1 MPSDTAAKDTVGTL
15 SFEQALAELEAIVNQ
30 LEAGT
35 VELEDSISL
44 YQRGDQLKRH
54 CQSKL
59 EAARAKIE
67 KIQLSADG
75 AAAGVTDF
83 DAE

>member
-1 MPSDTAAKDTVGTL
+1 MPPETSAQETVDHL
-15 SFEQALAELEAIVNQ
+15 SFEQALAELETIVNQ

-67 KIQLSADG
+67 KIQLSAEGEAVG
-75 AAAGVTDF
+75 ASEF

>member
-1 MPSDTAAKDTVGTL
+1 MPPNTKAEDTVDAL
-15 SFEQALAELEAIVNQ
+15 SFEQALAELEAIVNK

-67 KIQLSADG
+67 KIQISADG
-75 AAAGVTDF
+75 AASGASAFET
-83 DAE
+83 E

>member
-1 MPSDTAAKDTVGTL
+1 MPSDPSAPDTVDTL

-75 AAAGVTDF
+75 DAAGVTDL